1 MTGFSVSLTSC
12 YVCGYNLGP
21 RIPQQKAVPQLI
33 SEQAS
38 KWSKFRR
45 ALRREDQLHFDR
57 LIASTRYYSQAG
69 AFQTSDDPRES
80 IVLSMLL
87 DLQKR
92 VAGLEA
98 RLKMPESKIP
108 TPEAGELFPASE
120 APTHTVEVGESD
132 GTE

>member
-1 MTGFSVSLTSC
+1 MLSLTTIVAPVFLNRKRC
-12 YVCGYNLGP
+12 LMGRTVPTYV
-21 RIPQQKAVPQLI
+21 QLI
-33 SEQAS
+33 SEQAA

-57 LIASTRYYSQAG
+57 LIASTRYHSPAG
-69 AFQTSDDPRES
+69 TFQTSDDPRES

-98 RLKMPESKIP
+98 RLKMPELNIP
-108 TPEAGELFPASE
+108 TSGARELFPASE
-120 APTHTVEVGESD
+120 APAHTVEVGESD

>member
-1 MTGFSVSLTSC
+1 MGRTVPT
-12 YVCGYNLGP
+12 YV
-21 RIPQQKAVPQLI
+21 QQI
-33 SEQAS
+33 SQQAE

-57 LIASTRYYSQAG
+57 LVASTRYYSPAG
-69 AFQTSDDPRES
+69 AFQVSDDPRES

-98 RLKMPESKIP
+98 RLKMPETNVHTP
-108 TPEAGELFPASE
+108 TAGELFPTSE
-120 APTHTVEVGESD
+120 PSAAPVGVAPE
-132 GTE
+132 